1 MHVPLFRLPR
11 HIFLFCYVLG
21 TGGTLPL
28 IDYNND
34 LMVNA
39 LKEYN
44 IRHIDSASLY
54 RCEHQVAISIQ
65 ESGVARQDLFL
76 TTKLWP
82 TQFGYDNLKKAV
94 RKSLNNLDV
103 DYIGNDKKKSKNK
116 RTNKQTNKQTTTT
129 TTKAPSKGFFQWN
142 LAQSRRT

>member
-1 MHVPLFRLPR
+1 M
-11 HIFLFCYVLG
+11 FLCYVLG

-28 IDYNND
+28 IDYSND

-44 IRHIDSASLY
+44 IRHVDSASLY
-54 RCEHQVAISIQ
+54 RCEHQLAISIR

-82 TQFGYDNLKKAV
+82 TQFGYDNVKKGV
-94 RKSLNNLDV
+94 RKSLNNLDA
-103 DYIGNDKKKSKNK
+103 DYIGNHKSDV
-116 RTNKQTNKQTTTT
+116 
-129 TTKAPSKGFFQWN
+129 
-142 LAQSRRT
+142 